1 MILDTMEHWREY
13 VWKSG
18 RFAHAFEYLETLTP
32 DTADGRY
39 EIDGDSVYCMLQG
52 YETRSLEGHQFEAH
66 RVYADIQYML
76 SGEESI
82 LWAPTPELTVIKPY
96 EPDIE
101 FYALTPNPTELVLTA
116 GRFCVLF
123 PQDAHAPC
131 TTHVTA
137 SHVRK
142 AVVKVRLD

>member
-1 MILDTMEHWREY
+1 MILDTMEHWRED

-18 RFAHAFEYLETLTP
+18 RFARACEYLETVSP
-32 DTADGRY
+32 ETADGRY
-39 EIDGDSVYCMLQG
+39 EIDGDQVFCMLQG
-52 YETRSLEGHQFEAH
+52 YETRSREGHQFEAH

-82 LWAPTPELTVIKPY
+82 LWAPTPELSVIKPY

-101 FYALTPNPTELVLTA
+101 FYALTPDPTELVLTA

-131 TTHVTA
+131 TTHV
-137 SHVRK
+137 SVSNVRK